1 MTFKPKYVTCSLYFA
16 IASTL
21 ALLLSACGG
30 GGGFPPT
37 ITGVKPQSLMF
48 GKTATIYLGGKD
60 LRSSLVVESNG
71 ACINPSFASN
81 STTDTL
87 VLNCLVKQ
95 AGDFVLTVKSD
106 TGAVVYTG
114 TLTVP
119 NPQVV
124 LVVAEGQVNLGN
136 IVVELDPVAAPIT
149 VNNFLNYANNGFY
162 RSTLFHRVI
171 SGFMIQGGGFTT
183 GMVKKTGQGAP
194 IVSESK
200 NGLSNVRGSIAMA
213 RLDDKDSA
221 TSEFY
226 INHVDNL
233 YLDYSAASAGY
244 TVFGKVVQGMEVVD
258 TIAGKATGFFNGY
271 ANVPLAD
278 VTITGALQVK

>member
-1 MTFKPKYVTCSLYFA
+1 MTFKPKYVTFCLYFA

-30 GGGFPPT
+30 GTGFPPT
-37 ITGVKPQSLMF
+37 ITGVKPQSLMY

-95 AGDFVLTVKSD
+95 AGDFVLSVKSD

-124 LVVAEGQVNLGN
+124 LVVAEGDVNLGN

-149 VNNFLNYANNGFY
+149 VKNFLNYANSGFY
-162 RSTLFHRVI
+162 RNTLFHRVI

-183 GMVKKTGQGAP
+183 GMAKKTGQGAP

-213 RLDDKDSA
+213 RMDDKDSA

-233 YLDYSAASAGY
+233 YLDYSATSAGY
-244 TVFGKVVQGMEVVD
+244 TVFGKVVQGMDVVD

-271 ANVPLAD
+271 ANVPLAEI
-278 VTITGALQVK
+278 TISGALQVK

>member
-1 MTFKPKYVTCSLYFA
+1 MLHPKLLLSAV
-16 IASTL
+16 L

-30 GGGFPPT
+30 STGFPPT
-37 ITGVKPQSLMF
+37 ITGVKPQTLMY

-60 LRSSLVVESNG
+60 LRSSLVVETNG

-106 TGAVVYTG
+106 TGAVIYTG
-114 TLTVP
+114 TLNVP

-124 LVVAEGQVNLGN
+124 LVVAEGGANLAEGSVNLGN

-149 VNNFLNYANNGFY
+149 VNNFLNYANSGFY

-183 GMVKKTGQGAP
+183 GMVKKAGQGAP

-233 YLDYSAASAGY
+233 YLDYSATSAGY
-244 TVFGKVVQGMEVVD
+244 TVFGKVVQGMDVVD

-271 ANVPLAD
+271 ANVPLTD
-278 VTITGALQVK
+278 VTISGALQVK

>member
-1 MTFKPKYVTCSLYFA
+1 MPHLKLFSSAV
-16 IASTL
+16 L

-30 GGGFPPT
+30 STGFPPT
-37 ITGVKPQSLMF
+37 ITGVKPQSLMY

-60 LRSSLVVESNG
+60 LRSSLVVETNG
-71 ACINPSFASN
+71 ACTNPSFASN

-87 VLNCLVKQ
+87 VLNCTVKQ
-95 AGDFVLTVKSD
+95 VGDFVLTVKSD
-106 TGAVVYTG
+106 TGNLVYSG

-119 NPQVV
+119 KPQVV
-124 LVVAEGQVNLGN
+124 MVVSEAGTNLGN
-136 IVVELDPVAAPIT
+136 IVVELDPVAAPVT
-149 VNNFLNYANNGFY
+149 VNNFLNYANTAY
-162 RSTLFHRVI
+162 YQSTLFHRVI
-171 SGFMIQGGGFTT
+171 SGFMIQGGGFTK
-183 GMVKKTGQGAP
+183 GMVKKAGQGAP

-213 RLDDKDSA
+213 RLDDPDSA
-221 TSEFY
+221 TSEFF

-233 YLDYSAASAGY
+233 FLDYSPTTAGY
-244 TVFGKVVQGMEVVD
+244 TVFGKVVQGMDVVD

-278 VTITGALQVK
+278 ITITGALQIK